1 MRSIAAIALVTI
13 SLACV
18 AVRAAGVQATVRQAA
33 VSSDAPATVSPRA
46 AIDQY
51 CTSCH
56 NARLASG
63 ELRLDMLDLSTPG
76 THAEVWEKVVRKLQ
90 TRTMPPAGARR
101 PDEATYRGLIDSL
114 TTTLDRAAA
123 AHPNPGRPMLRRLN
137 RSEYANAIRDLLAL
151 EVDASALLPAD
162 DSAYG

>member
-63 ELRLDMLDLSTPG
+63 ELRLDMLDLSTPVNWKDG
-76 THAEVWEKVVRKLQ
+76 EDVIIAGGVSDEDAKEKFPKGW
-90 TRTMPPAGARR
+90 TAPR
-101 PDEATYRGLIDSL
+101 PYLRITPQ
-114 TTTLDRAAA
+114 
-123 AHPNPGRPMLRRLN
+123 PNK
-137 RSEYANAIRDLLAL
+137 
-151 EVDASALLPAD
+151 
-162 DSAYG
+162 